1 MTSTDVVDAEFGMEF
16 DEGNMCVFDTS
27 TGEDLA
33 PAAQALVHRL
43 FKLERVVDG
52 SLGGMR
58 VVKLPEGVTAIPR
71 EKPVPKAS
79 ESTKWE
85 VFAKE
90 KGIQKKKRDRMVWDE
105 ESQSFKPRYGY
116 KSRKSLKD
124 VPVLEHTS
132 DLADGENPFTKKKRA
147 VKDLVEKN
155 EKKRQANEKK
165 SRRKGAAP
173 LPSLVEVEKG
183 PSGKGRI
190 PQKQLAKSAKIAQRS
205 TASVGRF
212 DKRVG
217 SEADNPQPVAQ
228 RRKFDP
234 VSNDGGIKVE
244 RKRALKIA
252 ERIFLPKPEPV
263 QEPKEGPLGKKAK
276 KQRKKH

>member
-1 MTSTDVVDAEFGMEF
+1 MTSTDAMDAEFGMEF

-27 TGEDLA
+27 TSEDLA

-52 SLGGMR
+52 SLGGTR
-58 VVKLPEGVTAIPR
+58 VVKLPEGATAIPR
-71 EKPVPKAS
+71 EKPVPKPS
-79 ESTKWE
+79 EPTKWE
-85 VFAKE
+85 MFAKE

-105 ESQSFKPRYGY
+105 ESQTFKPRYGY
-116 KSRKSLKD
+116 KSKSSLKD
-124 VPVLEHTS
+124 VPILDHTS
-132 DLADGENPFTKKKRA
+132 DLAAGENPFSKKKRA
-147 VKDLVEKN
+147 AKDRVEKN
-155 EKKRQANEKK
+155 EKKREANEKK

-217 SEADNPQPVAQ
+217 GEADNPQPVAQ

-234 VSNDGGIKVE
+234 VSNDRGIKVE
-244 RKRALKIA
+244 RERALKIA

-263 QEPKEGPLGKKAK
+263 QEPKEGSQGKKAK
-276 KQRKKH
+276 KPRKKH